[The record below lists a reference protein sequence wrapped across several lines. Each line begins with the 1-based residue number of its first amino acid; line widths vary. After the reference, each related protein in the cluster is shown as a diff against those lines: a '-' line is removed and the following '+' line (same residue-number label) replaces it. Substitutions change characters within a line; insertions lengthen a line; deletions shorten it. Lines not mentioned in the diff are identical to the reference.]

1 MIRSLS
7 YRKLQKKLMNVL
19 KKEHNTTVQDNYSQE
34 DIMGIVLF
42 RNRQDDGSDI
52 IESYNAS
59 LLDNEYLSRFISIA

>member
-1 MIRSLS
+1 
-7 YRKLQKKLMNVL
+7 MNVL